1 MEIAAYKK
9 QIQHNSTTPTH
20 RQDIDFSLYKS
31 IFSDTQLNELQ
42 NCNQDQRSDSL
53 FIATIIKFIYGDSDV
68 LNIPTLRRRVKH
80 DSNQEKVSPEIMEMF
95 KSMMTLRLD
104 AVSTGPAEYLYRF
117 NRINSLVSQALLKL
131 VTSKNRSNPAI
142 L

>member
-1 MEIAAYKK
+1 MRA
-9 QIQHNSTTPTH
+9 
-20 RQDIDFSLYKS
+20 
-31 IFSDTQLNELQ
+31 FSDPQLNELQ

-68 LNIPTLRRRVKH
+68 LKIPTLRRRVKH
-80 DSNQEKVSPEIMEMF
+80 DSNQEKLPPEMMKMF
-95 KSMMTLRLD
+95 KSMMSLRLD

-117 NRINSLVSQALLKL
+117 NRINGLVSQALLKL
-131 VTSKNRSNPAI
+131 VKNKLDSI